1 MANKMTNKEMFN
13 VLIAVISAVG
23 IPEGVVTSATPDEL
37 IAFLNGKVEQLDKKA
52 NTVTKADKA
61 KAELNAAI
69 ANDILTGLATLDK
82 PVKISDLIKGYE
94 PLSGYSTQ
102 KLTPI
107 MTKLVTDGKVIKSVV
122 KRETIYSLA

>member
-1 MANKMTNKEMFN
+1 MFN
-13 VLIAVISAVG
+13 ALIAVISVTG
-23 IPEGVVTSATPDEL
+23 IPAGVEISATADEL
-37 IAFLNGKVEQLDKKA
+37 ITFLNGKIEQLDKKA

-69 ANDILTGLATLDK
+69 ANDILTGLTILDK

-94 PLSGYSTQ
+94 PLNGYSTQ